1 MDEVLKSLIERGY
14 DEGIVEIIDDDNDIL
29 FRIGE
34 CEFYLTEKGI
44 ENMTAAEY
52 VANTPKQDIVRKVCE
67 AFAYVHGIYDTEYC
81 YYVLYL
87 LEHIGTDED
96 IDILRDLLVDKA
108 TKEQEQWVSELL
120 QKTPQEIANSA
131 YEHVVRGNFVDV
143 LEDIDDVQSI
153 VVLLAQNEPLKCC
166 YDLWV
171 KSGIDNTNGYFFMIN
186 DVANEI
192 MGDLCI

>member
-1 MDEVLKSLIERGY
+1 MNEVLKSLIERGY
-14 DEGIVEIIDDDNDIL
+14 DEGIVEIVDDDNDIL

-96 IDILRDLLVDKA
+96 IDKLRDLWLIKQQKNKNSGYLSYYRKHRRKLQIA
-108 TKEQEQWVSELL
+108 LMNMWSEAILL
-120 QKTPQEIANSA
+120 M
-131 YEHVVRGNFVDV
+131 
-143 LEDIDDVQSI
+143 
-153 VVLLAQNEPLKCC
+153 C
-166 YDLWV
+166 
-171 KSGIDNTNGYFFMIN
+171 
-186 DVANEI
+186 
-192 MGDLCI
+192 